1 MTASHIRVVRSFV
14 AGPALAELI
23 DQDYGFDGTTSCKL
37 FSKMLRTQDNDHYRV
52 VAGGQKY
59 VARVYQLGDHLRRQE
74 ADYEYELDWLNFL
87 KENGLPVSYP
97 IRRKDGRFLG
107 SLNAP
112 EGKRYYA
119 LFSFA
124 PGTPMDTYDEE
135 QLFTLGKFMAKIHKV
150 SNNYQPPY
158 ERQKMDL
165 DFLVDRPIARLKR
178 IWGDNSD
185 RASDLDLLI
194 TSAEEARQEILD
206 IINNPEHT
214 PDGWGPI
221 GGDFHAT
228 NTFFTDDQSPF
239 FFNFDLCGP
248 GWRAY
253 DIAAFLQNT
262 NLINTSES
270 LTDAFFGGYYAERPL
285 SNNEHNAISPL
296 LTIRRVWLTATFTR
310 DDVPVGY
317 SFIAPA

>member
-1 MTASHIRVVRSFV
+1 MSHIRVVRSFI
-14 AGPALAELI
+14 ASSALAEIINQEYDL
-23 DQDYGFDGTTSCKL
+23 GGPATCKL
-37 FSKMLRTQDNDHYRV
+37 FSKMLRTQDNDHYKV
-52 VAGGQKY
+52 IAGGHKY

-74 ADYEYELDWLNFL
+74 SDYEYELDWLNFL
-87 KENGLPVSYP
+87 KGEGVPVSYP
-97 IRRKDGRFLG
+97 LPRKDGRFLG

-112 EGKRYYA
+112 EGQRYFA

-124 PGTPMDTYDEE
+124 PGRPMEIDNDE
-135 QLFTLGKFMAKIHKV
+135 QLFTLGAQMAKIHV
-150 SNNYQPPY
+150 ISNQYQAPFA
-158 ERQKMDL
+158 RQKMDL
-165 DFLVDRPIARLKR
+165 DFLVDRPIARIKR
-178 IWGDNSD
+178 AWGSD
-185 RASDLDLLI
+185 PDHLTDLDLLVM
-194 TSAEEARQEILD
+194 SAEEAKAEILE

-221 GGDFHAT
+221 GGDFHST
-228 NTFFTDDQSPF
+228 NTFFSNDMSPT

-262 NLINTSES
+262 NLINTSEN
-270 LTDAFFGGYYAERPL
+270 LTEAFFAGYYSERPL
-285 SNNEHNAISPL
+285 SNNEHAAISPL
-296 LTIRRVWLTATFTR
+296 LTIRRIWLTGTFTR

>member
-1 MTASHIRVVRSFV
+1 VSHIRVVRSFV

-23 DQDYGFDGTTSCKL
+23 NQEYDLGGVAACKL
-37 FSKMLRTQDNDHYRV
+37 FSKMLRTQDNDHYKVMVGDR
-52 VAGGQKY
+52 KY
-59 VARVYQLGDHLRRQE
+59 VVRVYQLGDHLHRQE
-74 ADYEYELDWLNFL
+74 SDYEYELDWLNFL
-87 KENGLPVSYP
+87 KEEGLPVSYP
-97 IRRKDGRFLG
+97 MPRRDGRFLG

-112 EGKRYYA
+112 EGQRYYA

-124 PGTPMDTYDEE
+124 PGAPMEMDNEE
-135 QLFTLGKFMAKIHKV
+135 QLFTLGAQMAKIHLV
-150 SNNYQPPY
+150 SNRYQAPY

-165 DFLVDRPIARLKR
+165 DFLVDRPIARIKR
-178 IWGDNSD
+178 AWDNNREFAD
-185 RASDLDLLI
+185 DLDLLI

-221 GGDFHAT
+221 GGDFHST
-228 NTFFTDDQSPF
+228 NTFFTDDMSPT

-262 NLINTSES
+262 DLINTSEN
-270 LTDAFFGGYYAERPL
+270 LTEAFFAGYYSERPL
-285 SNNEHNAISPL
+285 SNNEHAAISPL
-296 LTIRRVWLTATFTR
+296 LTIRRIWLTGTFTR
-310 DDVPVGY
+310 NDVPVGY

>member
-1 MTASHIRVVRSFV
+1 VSHIRVVRSFV

-23 DQDYGFDGTTSCKL
+23 NQEYDLGGVAACKL
-37 FSKMLRTQDNDHYRV
+37 FSKMLRTQDNDHYKVTVGDR
-52 VAGGQKY
+52 KY
-59 VARVYQLGDHLRRQE
+59 VVRVYQLGDHLRRQE
-74 ADYEYELDWLNFL
+74 SDYEYELDWLNFL
-87 KENGLPVSYP
+87 KEEGLPVSYP
-97 IRRKDGRFLG
+97 MPRRDGRFLG

-112 EGKRYYA
+112 EGQRYYA

-124 PGTPMDTYDEE
+124 PGAPMEMDNEE
-135 QLFTLGKFMAKIHKV
+135 QLFTLGAQMAKIHLV
-150 SNNYQPPY
+150 SNRYQAPY

-165 DFLVDRPIARLKR
+165 DFLVDRPIARIKR
-178 IWGDNSD
+178 AWDNNREFAD
-185 RASDLDLLI
+185 DLDLLI

-221 GGDFHAT
+221 GGDFHST
-228 NTFFTDDQSPF
+228 NTFFTDDMSPT

-262 NLINTSES
+262 DLINTSEN
-270 LTDAFFGGYYAERPL
+270 LTEAFFAGYYSERPL
-285 SNNEHNAISPL
+285 SNNEHAAISPL
-296 LTIRRVWLTATFTR
+296 LTIRRIWLTGTFTR
-310 DDVPVGY
+310 NDVPVGY

>member
-23 DQDYGFDGTTSCKL
+23 DQEYDLGGAASCKL
-37 FSKMLRTQDNDHYRV
+37 FSKMLRTQDNDHYKALV
-52 VAGGQKY
+52 GDQKY
-59 VARVYQLGDHLRRQE
+59 VVRVYQVGDHLRRQE
-74 ADYEYELDWLNFL
+74 SDYEYELDWLNFL
-87 KENGLPVSYP
+87 RENDLPVSYP

-124 PGTPMDTYDEE
+124 PGAPMDLHNEE
-135 QLFTLGKFMAKIHKV
+135 QLFTLGRQMAKIHKV
-150 SNNYQPPY
+150 SNNYQTPY
-158 ERQKMDL
+158 ERHKMDL

-178 IWGDNSD
+178 IWGENSD
-185 RASDLDLLI
+185 RVANLDLLI
-194 TSAEEARQEILD
+194 TSAEEARQEILE

-221 GGDFHAT
+221 GGDFHVT
-228 NTFFTDDQSPF
+228 NTFFTDDLSPT

>member
-1 MTASHIRVVRSFV
+1 MSHIRVVRSFV

-23 DQDYGFDGTTSCKL
+23 NQEYDLGGVAACKL
-37 FSKMLRTQDNDHYRV
+37 FSKMLRTQDNDHYKVTVGDR
-52 VAGGQKY
+52 KY
-59 VARVYQLGDHLRRQE
+59 VVRVYQLGDHLRRQE
-74 ADYEYELDWLNFL
+74 SDYEYELDWLNFL
-87 KENGLPVSYP
+87 KEEGLPVSYP
-97 IRRKDGRFLG
+97 MPRRDGRFLG

-112 EGKRYYA
+112 EGQRYYA

-124 PGTPMDTYDEE
+124 PGAPMEMDNEE
-135 QLFTLGKFMAKIHKV
+135 QLFTLGAQMAKIHLV
-150 SNNYQPPY
+150 SNRYQAPY

-165 DFLVDRPIARLKR
+165 DFLVDRPIARIKR
-178 IWGDNSD
+178 AWDNNREFAD
-185 RASDLDLLI
+185 DLDLLI

-221 GGDFHAT
+221 GGDFHST
-228 NTFFTDDQSPF
+228 NTFFTDDMSPT

-262 NLINTSES
+262 DLINTSEN
-270 LTDAFFGGYYAERPL
+270 LTEAFFAGYYSERPL
-285 SNNEHNAISPL
+285 SNNEHAAISPL
-296 LTIRRVWLTATFTR
+296 LTIRRIWLTGTFTR
-310 DDVPVGY
+310 NDVPVGY